1 MKRQV
6 LLLLLCCSFS
16 ISLWATSVGNL
27 RIVNTGN
34 SSTEPKGGWN
44 MGIGEKGVTYTI
56 TAATISSLLDS
67 NQNNLTLGFDTIFIS
82 GNVVINRN
90 NASTDQFL
98 RLQTNDYQTGAIIFE
113 NGASLTIQTNVRVQ
127 SYIVLSTG
135 NLLGTPQ
142 LTATQV
148 KLSNAAKAYERVS
161 MNGFTNWQQWQIDT
175 LLAHADKV
183 GPDIG
188 NGAYDFTENTQFTI
202 DSNHVFSMKAL
213 TSFQGKTMGF
223 KNMDRG
229 GTLLPGTFELG
240 AYPDSFYVDLS
251 NADGIRFKVSLQGS
265 ASSFNIGISNCL
277 KENGWH
283 VYCFEYYVYNIPFTA
298 VDKDGYVTLPFTAFE
313 KLSWGGE
320 LNLAQL
326 IVFIMEVSDA
336 TANTTVSFSDV
347 HGYKVI
353 TENQPCLTVG
363 NIHVNGELV
372 LSSEEAYV
380 RQLPN
385 TRIEANSCHIV
396 SGKNVILSNAGNYF
410 GDSVGISSPYAF
422 LQMQSKNNNSTLYR
436 FNAQPVSQYTIN
448 KVWIDDVDQGATMN
462 TTLTTQD
469 TLPHIYEICYNTS
482 NCSLSA
488 EHWQDVC
495 NYTPASLV
503 ATGNGKASQYHWFNE
518 QLTDLGYTDTLTLPA
533 YTAAGVYRYFVELDT
548 TVSNRNYLLTRSAA
562 VEVHP
567 AYALQIADS
576 ICAGEAYQLYGF
588 DIESQVEDGGQTILD
603 TLNLS
608 TAFGC
613 DSIYYLQLYLHP
625 QSLTEINDT
634 IIVGETYTQYGF
646 DISGTEVG
654 TADFTDSL
662 NNASGC
668 DSIVV
673 LHLTTLPE
681 DGIAAVS
688 QNAHFKLYPNPA
700 YDKIHFEQP
709 STDMASELR
718 LYDVCGR
725 LVLQTFVNADKCE
738 VSLSGLSSGFY
749 FLNVYNAQQQLLGVM
764 KVQKTDR

>member
-1 MKRQV
+1 MKKNFI
-6 LLLLLCCSFS
+6 LFLFCCLSV
-16 ISLWATSVGNL
+16 SLWATSAGNL
-27 RIVNTGN
+27 RIINTGT

-67 NQNNLTLGFDTIFIS
+67 NLNNLTLGFDTIFIS
-82 GNVVINRN
+82 GNVVINRS
-90 NASTDQFL
+90 NASTDQYL

-113 NGASLTIQTNVRVQ
+113 NGASLTIQTSARVQ
-127 SYIVLSTG
+127 SYIVISTG
-135 NLLGTPQ
+135 NLGGTPQ

-148 KLSNAAKAYERVS
+148 KLSNAGKAYQRIN
-161 MNGFTNWQQWQIDT
+161 MTGFTNWHQWQIDT

-188 NGAYDFTENTQFTI
+188 NGAYDFTNNTQFTI

-251 NADGIRFKVSLQGS
+251 NADGIRFKVNLQGS
-265 ASSFNIGISNCL
+265 ASNFNIGLSNCL

-298 VDKDGYVTLPFTAFE
+298 VDKDGYVTLPFSAFE
-313 KLSWGGE
+313 KLGWSGVWD
-320 LNLAQL
+320 LSKL
-326 IVFIMEVSDA
+326 IVFIMEVNDA
-336 TANTTVSFSDV
+336 ATNTVVSFSDV

-372 LSSEEAYV
+372 LSSDEGYI

-385 TRIEANSCHIV
+385 TRIEASSCQIAG
-396 SGKNVILSNAGNYF
+396 GKNVILANANNYF
-410 GDSVGISSPYAF
+410 GEPVVVNTPYAF
-422 LQMQSKNNNSTLYR
+422 LQMQSKTSNSSTYH
-436 FNAQPVSQYTIN
+436 FNAQTISQHSVN
-448 KVWIDDVDQGATMN
+448 EVWIDNVSQGTALS

-469 TLPHIYEICYNTS
+469 TLTHTYEICYNAS
-482 NCSLSA
+482 NCTLST

-495 NYTPASLV
+495 NAATAQLIAS
-503 ATGNGKASQYHWFNE
+503 GSGKSSQYHWYDA

-533 YTAAGVYRYFVELDT
+533 FTSDGIYRYFVELDT
-548 TVSNRNYLLTRSAA
+548 TISNRNYLLTRSAS

-567 AYALQIADS
+567 VYTMQIEDS
-576 ICAGEAYQLYGF
+576 ICAGETYQLNGF
-588 DIESQVEDGGQTILD
+588 DIESQVEDGGQVIFD

-608 TAFGC
+608 TVFGC
-613 DSIYYLQLYLHP
+613 DSTCYLQLYLYP
-625 QSLTEINDT
+625 QALTEINDT
-634 IIVGETYTQYGF
+634 IIVGETYTKYGF

-662 NNASGC
+662 NSEFGC

-673 LHLTTLPE
+673 LHLTTLLDE
-681 DGIAAVS
+681 GIANIQ
-688 QNAHFKLYPNPA
+688 QNPYFKLYPNPT
-700 YDKIHFEQP
+700 YDKIRFEQ
-709 STDMASELR
+709 SATDMVSELR
-718 LYDVCGR
+718 LYDVFGR
-725 LVLQTFVNADKCE
+725 LVMQTSVQDDICE
-738 VSLSGLSSGFY
+738 ISLSELASGFY
-749 FLNVYNAQQQLLGVM
+749 FLNIYNAQQQLMGVM
-764 KVQKTDR
+764 KVQKIDK